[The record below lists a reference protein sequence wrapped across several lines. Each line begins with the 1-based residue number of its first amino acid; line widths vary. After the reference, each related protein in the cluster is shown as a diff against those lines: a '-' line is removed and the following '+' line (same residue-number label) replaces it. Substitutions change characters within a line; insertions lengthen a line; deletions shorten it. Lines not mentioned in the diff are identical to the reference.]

1 MYAVKINNQLNE
13 AEYNLYLIIAAE
25 RILENIDHKIYIF
38 EHDIRSQVKKT
49 KETGSGQRLY
59 KNGIYSLFKK
69 VLDDHE
75 QQLETETALKNRIAS
90 KIQPLVDG
98 ILDK

>member
-1 MYAVKINNQLNE
+1 VYAVKINNQLNE

-25 RILENIDHKIYIF
+25 RVLENIDHKTYIF

-49 KETGSGQRLY
+49 KETGSG
-59 KNGIYSLFKK
+59 
-69 VLDDHE
+69 
-75 QQLETETALKNRIAS
+75 IAS
-90 KIQPLVDG
+90 KTQPLVDG

>member
-25 RILENIDHKIYIF
+25 RVLENIDHKTYIF

-49 KETGSGQRLY
+49 KET
-59 KNGIYSLFKK
+59 
-69 VLDDHE
+69 
-75 QQLETETALKNRIAS
+75 
-90 KIQPLVDG
+90 
-98 ILDK
+98 